1 MYRKIQILFGDGI
14 SERRKLKMKIG
25 VIGAFG
31 FDTLDTG
38 GQPVKTRALYYGLTE
53 RYGYEKLEFVETMG
67 WRKKPLKVLKQFL
80 KVANNCE
87 RLIMLPAENG
97 LGVFAILLV
106 LYKRNRKIFY
116 DVIGGWLPTY
126 IERKKW
132 IGKLLRQFDGIWVE
146 TNQMKKDLEN
156 QGLTNVVTIPN
167 FKNLDILKENEI
179 HYNRE
184 YPLPVCTFSRINKGK
199 GIEDA
204 ITVVTMINQKYGKV
218 IYKLDI
224 YGAIGEEYVDE
235 FTKIRNSFPEY
246 ISYKGIVPA
255 DRSVETV
262 KKYFLLLFPTRFYTE
277 GIPGTLIDAYC
288 AGVPVVSALWLNYVG
303 VFEDEV
309 TGYGYSFGD
318 MEEFEKK
325 LECAALNVEKTNLL
339 KKNCLCKAH
348 SFSKDT
354 VITNICNYLEV

>member
-1 MYRKIQILFGDGI
+1 MKNK
-14 SERRKLKMKIG
+14 KL
-25 VIGAFG
+25 
-31 FDTLDTG
+31 
-38 GQPVKTRALYYGLTE
+38 
-53 RYGYEKLEFVETMG
+53 
-67 WRKKPLKVLKQFL
+67 
-80 KVANNCE
+80 
-87 RLIMLPAENG
+87 
-97 LGVFAILLV
+97 
-106 LYKRNRKIFY
+106 
-116 DVIGGWLPTY
+116 
-126 IERKKW
+126 
-132 IGKLLRQFDGIWVE
+132 
-146 TNQMKKDLEN
+146 KKDLEN

-325 LECAALNVEKTNLL
+325 LECAALNVEKTNQL